1 MQDIKTWIDC
11 FTEEELEDYIRLTGK
26 LEASVENRLPQGDK
40 MQIENPNYF
49 YGNDHPEYTYPEG
62 VRHLFVTVKTE
73 LHHMDEQCSE
83 LLDIDQIAHV
93 EYHVVVK
100 PEIDPVNLTKDF
112 LDHLDKSIDTSYVN
126 IEKAKE
132 KEKQEKA

>member
-1 MQDIKTWIDC
+1 MDDIKTWIDC
-11 FTEEELEDYIRLTGK
+11 FTDEELEQYTRLTAK
-26 LEASVENRLPQGDK
+26 LEASTERRLPESDK
-40 MQIENPNYF
+40 TQIENPSYF

-62 VRHLFVTVKTE
+62 VTHLFLTVKTE
-73 LHHMDEQCSE
+73 LHQMDEECSE
-83 LLDIDQIAHV
+83 LLDINQIAHV
-93 EYHVVVK
+93 SYHVVVK

-132 KEKQEKA
+132 QQEKA